1 MANSSTNK
9 KDAQAPGAWAYFFCL
24 NTMLLEA
31 VLFVYMAV
39 TILSRSTAE
48 EMDLNG
54 SLGLSWL
61 IIAFVIARGALSPSD
76 IVKREST
83 LVMTI
88 FHALNSVFI
97 VYQYFF
103 NEAVETSLNA
113 FLVDL
118 SVSIGLFLASL
129 YCNHIYRRTLQ
140 LANAE
145 SPVTE
150 SVAASGKDAKKGTAK
165 KAKAVK
171 TA

>member
-1 MANSSTNK
+1 
-9 KDAQAPGAWAYFFCL
+9 
-24 NTMLLEA
+24 MLLEA

-39 TILSRSTAE
+39 TIISRSKAE

-88 FHALNSVFI
+88 FHALNSAFI
-97 VYQYFF
+97 VYQYLF
-103 NEAVETSLNA
+103 NEAVEISLNA
-113 FLVDL
+113 FAVDL

-129 YCNHIYRRTLQ
+129 YCNAIYRRTLQ
-140 LANAE
+140 IADSKSAT
-145 SPVTE
+145 TE
-150 SVAASGKDAKKGTAK
+150 GAASSKREIGKASSRKKTKDAKTA
-165 KAKAVK
+165 
-171 TA
+171 